1 MRKQN
6 ERYEQLKNT
15 ATLNTSILTKDDI
28 NLWLQLLFF
37 SKTIEDARRTNM
49 PNVIANYLE
58 QLAQDSNSFYAK
70 HSIKA
75 SSDNLFCSRYH
86 LLTNISLVLKN
97 GLACLNIDTLERM

>member
-1 MRKQN
+1 MLSFESGSSIYIQYTYARICSILRKQN
-6 ERYEQLKNT
+6 ERYEQLKNIE
-15 ATLNTSILTKDDI
+15 TLNTSILTKDDI

-75 SSDNLFCSRYH
+75 SSDNS
-86 LLTNISLVLKN
+86 NS
-97 GLACLNIDTLERM
+97 ACR